1 VIYSQ
6 SSNDTNRESYFE
18 RMLCSL
24 RYRNFVL
31 VWLGSLTEHFGEFM
45 EIAAILWLVHEMTHS
60 PLILTIVGSC
70 RFFLMIP
77 FSVIGGIVADR
88 VDRRH
93 MLMSA
98 LLGSSLLSTC
108 LALLVFTGIIEIW
121 HIVVISLIGGVVMSF
136 NHPARLSILPNLV
149 ERKHLLNA
157 VSLDTLSVQGSRI
170 GGMLIAGYLIALVG
184 VWPIFV
190 IRAIGCVLA
199 ILWLFLAR
207 VPPTQPATSA
217 LAPWQNLAEGFHY
230 MRENRVILGLT
241 ALYLLPWL
249 VMNTFTNFLP
259 VFANDI
265 LHIGPVGYGYLQ
277 GAPGLGAIA
286 SLLGLALLTYYERKY
301 LLIICSGAAMGIG
314 LISLAAS
321 PWLVLSLLSLV
332 VIGGMMNAFVA
343 LNTALI
349 QNIVPDNVRGRVI
362 GWREVAFGLGPTGS
376 ILFGAIARYTGVPF
390 SLGLMGSICI
400 AISIS
405 LVLLMRKKGNF
416 SY

>member
-1 VIYSQ
+1 VIHSQ
-6 SSNDTNRESYFE
+6 SPNDAKRESYFG

-45 EIAAILWLVHEMTHS
+45 EIAAVLWLVHEMTHS

-88 VDRRH
+88 VDRRR
-93 MLMSA
+93 MLINA

-108 LALLVFTGIIEIW
+108 LALLVITGMIKIW

-149 ERKHLLNA
+149 DRKHLLNA
-157 VSLDTLSVQGSRI
+157 VSLDTLSVQGSRV
-170 GGMLIAGYLIALVG
+170 GGMLIAGYLIALFG
-184 VWPIFV
+184 VWPIFI
-190 IRAIGCVLA
+190 IRAVGCVLA
-199 ILWLFLAR
+199 VAWLLFAR
-207 VPPTQPATSA
+207 VPPTQSTTSG
-217 LAPWQNLAEGFHY
+217 LAPWQNLAEGFRY
-230 MRENRVILGLT
+230 MRENRTVLGLT

-286 SLLGLALLTYYERKY
+286 SLLGLTLLTYYEHKY

-332 VIGGMMNAFVA
+332 VIGGMLNALIAV
-343 LNTALI
+343 NTALI
-349 QNIVPDNVRGRVI
+349 QESVPDHVRGRVI

-376 ILFGAIARYTGVPF
+376 ILFGAIARYTSVPF
-390 SLGLMGSICI
+390 SLGMMGSICI

-405 LVLLMRKKGNF
+405 LILMKTGKGN
-416 SY
+416 SL

>member
-1 VIYSQ
+1 
-6 SSNDTNRESYFE
+6 
-18 RMLCSL
+18 
-24 RYRNFVL
+24 L

-70 RFFLMIP
+70 RFVLMIP
-77 FSVIGGIVADR
+77 FSVIGGIIADR

-93 MLMSA
+93 MLISA

-108 LALLVFTGIIEIW
+108 LALLVFTGIIKIW

-149 ERKHLLNA
+149 DRRHLLNA

-184 VWPIFV
+184 AWPIFV
-190 IRAIGCVLA
+190 IRAMGCMLA
-199 ILWLFLAR
+199 ILWLLFAR
-207 VPPTQPATSA
+207 VPPTQSTTSK
-217 LAPWQNLAEGFHY
+217 LAPWRNLAEGFRY
-230 MRENRVILGLT
+230 MRENKVVLGLT

-277 GAPGLGAIA
+277 GAPGLGAIV
-286 SLLGLALLTYYERKY
+286 SLLGLTLLTYYERKY
-301 LLIICSGAAMGIG
+301 LLIIFSGAAMGIG

-321 PWLVLSLLSLV
+321 PWLPLSLLSLIV
-332 VIGGMMNAFVA
+332 VGGMLNAFVA
-343 LNTALI
+343 VNTALI
-349 QNIVPDNVRGRVI
+349 QDIVPDNVRGRVI

-390 SLGLMGSICI
+390 SLGLMGCTCI

-405 LVLLMRKKGNF
+405 LALMKHGKGN
-416 SY
+416 SR